1 MITFNNFFVNTE
13 AFFKGCKRPKRK
25 PDFVSKTH
33 YGETSSEY
41 WYGENKKGKFVIRSS
56 DHWVFFKKFDRSKRV
71 VDCPSIASCEW
82 HIKTTLNLKK
92 EKSEHDSDY
101 NNVICGKCYLKNF
114 KEL

>member
-25 PDFVSKTH
+25 PDFISKTH
-33 YGETSSEY
+33 YGEISSEY

-56 DHWVFFKKFDRSKRV
+56 DHWVFFKKFDRNKRI
-71 VDCPSIASCEW
+71 VDCPSIASCQW
-82 HIKTTLNLKK
+82 HLKSTLNLNANDKYTSNYK
-92 EKSEHDSDY
+92 
-101 NNVICGKCYLKNF
+101 NVLSGKCYLKDF